1 MNISRKERA
10 SWYIPGKTPVEQ
22 QHIDEHETLQ
32 QLQRHALNGKHDE
45 FFELL
50 ETIPGSD
57 KKRDI
62 VIMCNMHGSGNGE
75 HKHQN

>member
-50 ETIPGSD
+50 ETIHGSD
-57 KKRDI
+57 KKKDI
-62 VIMCNMHGSGNGE
+62 IMMCDMNKTN
-75 HKHQN
+75 

>member
-57 KKRDI
+57 KRQ
-62 VIMCNMHGSGNGE
+62 VIIMMCNMNGSEHGE